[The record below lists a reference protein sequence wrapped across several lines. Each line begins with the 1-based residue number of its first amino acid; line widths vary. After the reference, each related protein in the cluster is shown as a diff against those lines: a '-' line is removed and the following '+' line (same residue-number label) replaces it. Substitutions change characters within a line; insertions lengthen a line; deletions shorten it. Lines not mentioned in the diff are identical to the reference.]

1 MSFLKYRVFLLILT
15 LTLLPGQS
23 FAQQIRLKTLDTTAT
38 EGVVSRNKDKNRIP
52 LEVDVV
58 RFFSVNENMWQI
70 LADDYSNETS
80 VAKGLLVK
88 VEFNSTVNANSF
100 KDSMIL
106 VDALTEDCDLIFES
120 SINED
125 IPNETIKCTMLFSGI
140 E

>member
-1 MSFLKYRVFLLILT
+1 MKNKKNNLNIKDYQVILSKI
-15 LTLLPGQS
+15 GK
-23 FAQQIRLKTLDTTAT
+23 I
-38 EGVVSRNKDKNRIP
+38 KN
-52 LEVDVV
+52 EV

>member
-1 MSFLKYRVFLLILT
+1 
-15 LTLLPGQS
+15 
-23 FAQQIRLKTLDTTAT
+23 
-38 EGVVSRNKDKNRIP
+38 
-52 LEVDVV
+52 
-58 RFFSVNENMWQI
+58 MWQI
-70 LADDYSNETS
+70 LADDYTTEAS